1 MEKLIA
7 LALTGLCFGTLEA
20 QETYIQPGV
29 LAFGSTITPSKML
42 NRDEN
47 NYYVSGFAEYFL
59 DSKISFRSDNYIF
72 VDGSSDVPFLKSAFR
87 SYFGVAYH
95 FSKGNW
101 DNTLGF
107 QPGITLMQL
116 PETSYGQESAVDFSP
131 SIALR
136 FGTGYYV
143 WKYFHFFANA
153 TYVRSKVSGVAF
165 GPHQTD
171 EFMFSAGLG
180 FQIPTKRK
188 R

>member
-1 MEKLIA
+1 MEKVIA
-7 LALTGLCFGTLEA
+7 FVLASICLGSVEA
-20 QETYIQPGV
+20 QDSYIQPGL
-29 LAFGSTITPSKML
+29 LAFGSTITPSSML
-42 NRDEN
+42 NRDET
-47 NYYVSGFAEYFL
+47 NYYISGFAEYFL
-59 DSKISFRSDNYIF
+59 DTKISLRSDNYFF
-72 VDGSSDVPFLKSAFR
+72 VDGSNEVPFIKSAFR

-116 PETSYGQESAVDFSP
+116 PETTLGQGSPVDISP

-136 FGTGYYV
+136 IGTGYYV

-153 TYVRSKVSGVAF
+153 TYVRSKVSGVSF

-180 FQIPTKRK
+180 FQIATKRK